1 VEVAGQGYRHRR
13 RRAKKLRRR
22 AAGLGILGA
31 VFLAGAAPARA
42 EARATV
48 TPNTNLS
55 NGDTVTVS
63 WTGGPPGALL
73 NIFQCAQPPS
83 TRTCAVGDGVMN
95 VVNGSTGDG
104 MAPIT
109 VRTGPIGDSGAQCPG
124 PANDCVI
131 VINVGGSEAAD
142 ANFVLPIS
150 FTSAPA
156 ADMATRTEL
165 ARTGPVHLGLALTGG
180 GVMLA
185 GLVLVKMVEVPPSVP
200 APAAPA
206 PRNAWRRT
214 DDDIFYR
221 RRRYQPKHLRRR

>member
-1 VEVAGQGYRHRR
+1 V
-13 RRAKKLRRR
+13 
-22 AAGLGILGA
+22 LGILGA
-31 VFLAGAAPARA
+31 VFLAGATPARA
-42 EARATV
+42 AAQATV
-48 TPNTNLS
+48 TPSSNLTNR
-55 NGDTVTVS
+55 DTVTVS

-83 TRTCAVGDGVMN
+83 THTCAVGDGVMN

-104 MAPIT
+104 KAPIT
-109 VRTGPIGDSGAQCPG
+109 VRTGPIGDGGAQCPG

-131 VINVGGSEAAD
+131 VINVGGSEAPD

-156 ADMATRTEL
+156 AGEAARTEL

-180 GVMLA
+180 GAMLA
-185 GLVLVKMVEVPPSVP
+185 GLVLVKLVDVPASVP
-200 APAAPA
+200 APSPA
-206 PRNAWRRT
+206 PRRAWRRS

-221 RRRYQPKHLRRR
+221 RRRYQPKHLRRRR